1 MPPPDPIP
9 GRLRTLQITF
19 AVIVVVALGTA
30 ANELYNV
37 SLYNREIDGG
47 DVDWEAGDLR
57 TGMVTVAGLA
67 AYLAGAV
74 TYIRWLLPVYKYLD
88 VVAPGARRFEP
99 YWAIWGW
106 LLPPLWW
113 WRPKQVLN
121 DVLRADGHPPG
132 AVAGAWWE
140 LYVASS
146 LISWATIAMADETAE
161 DLRSLSIVYVV
172 TAVLDVAAA
181 VLAVLV
187 ARRATRALHRA

>member
-1 MPPPDPIP
+1 M
-9 GRLRTLQITF
+9 
-19 AVIVVVALGTA
+19 
-30 ANELYNV
+30 
-37 SLYNREIDGG
+37 
-47 DVDWEAGDLR
+47 
-57 TGMVTVAGLA
+57 
-67 AYLAGAV
+67 
-74 TYIRWLLPVYKYLD
+74 
-88 VVAPGARRFEP
+88 APGARRFEP

-106 LLPPLWW
+106 LLPLLWW

-121 DVLRADGHPPG
+121 DVWRADGHPPG

-187 ARRATRALHRA
+187 ARRATHALHRA